1 MIDRVTRAESRR
13 NKVDK
18 AIRRLR
24 LVVESEGLYT
34 TRSSPRE
41 RQRVSRPR
49 LHTAT
54 SESRGI
60 VIAKLILSPASLS
73 LPLSFPLCPSRPPL
87 RQSQDDSAALITPR
101 GWPSSGSGGDGGLV
115 DTSTSVKSLRTFV
128 RGKRDLYRSPNSP
141 LFFAARCT

>member
-1 MIDRVTRAESRR
+1 MIGRVTRAKSRR

-18 AIRRLR
+18 VAADTSGRKQRIVHGS
-24 LVVESEGLYT
+24 VVFGL
-34 TRSSPRE
+34 
-41 RQRVSRPR
+41 R

-60 VIAKLILSPASLS
+60 VIAKLILSPVES
-73 LPLSFPLCPSRPPL
+73 PSYSPSPRLLGPVW
-87 RQSQDDSAALITPR
+87 QSQDDSAALITPR
-101 GWPSSGSGGDGGLV
+101 GWPSSGGGGGLV